1 MKILVLGAYGTMG
14 SSVVRDLVKGE
25 DVAQVVAADRSLD
38 PGRLHESVRNSPK
51 LVTAT
56 IDVEDFDG
64 LVKLMKECDAVVN
77 VVGPYYKYGLHTM
90 RAAIAAKTDYIDIMD
105 DYDTTIE
112 AFDLDEEA
120 KDAGVSLC
128 IGFGSSPGFNNIIV
142 KYAAD
147 KLDRVEE
154 ANILWLY
161 TLNDTGGAS
170 VVTHMFHALEGDVPQ
185 HLDGELKFV
194 PAGTGV
200 EEVEFVEPFGRCP
213 VYYVGHPEPVTIPRY
228 IKGMKTCVNKAGI
241 LPLWGNRL
249 FRDLLNLGFV
259 SDEPIIVGGHSITP
273 EQFISEFIQSAPS
286 FKEHVEEWT
295 TEAGKIIVKGYKDGT
310 AVTYTYSS
318 SGRMAPGTGIPASI
332 CAQMLVLGEIT
343 EKGVVAPEGCVDPKL
358 FFARFA
364 ERGFRMNETMSVT
377 REVEL

>member
-1 MKILVLGAYGTMG
+1 MILKILVLGACGTMG

-25 DVAQVVAADRSLD
+25 DVGQVVAADRSLD
-38 PGRLHESVRNSPK
+38 LNRLHESVRNSPK
-51 LVTAT
+51 LLTAT

-64 LVKLMKECDAVVN
+64 LVKLM
-77 VVGPYYKYGLHTM
+77 
-90 RAAIAAKTDYIDIMD
+90 RAAIEARTNYIDIMD

-120 KDAGVSLC
+120 KAAGVSIC

-147 KLDRVEE
+147 KLDQVEE
-154 ANILWLY
+154 ADILWLY
-161 TLNDTGGAS
+161 TLNDTGGAG
-170 VVTHMFHALEGDVPQ
+170 VVAHMFHALEGDVPQ
-185 HLDGELKFV
+185 YLNGELTFV
-194 PAGTGV
+194 PAGTGI

-241 LPLWGNRL
+241 LPLWGNQL
-249 FRDLLNLGFV
+249 FKDLLEYGFV
-259 SDEPIIVGGHSITP
+259 SEEPIKVGGHSITP

-286 FKEHVEEWT
+286 FKKHVEEWT

-310 AVTYTYSS
+310 PVTYTYSS
-318 SGRMAPGTGIPASI
+318 SGQMAPGTGIPASI

-343 EKGVVAPEGCVDPKL
+343 EKGVVAPEG
-358 FFARFA
+358 FAK
-364 ERGFRMNETMSVT
+364 RGFRMTEMKSVT
-377 REVEL
+377 GEVEL